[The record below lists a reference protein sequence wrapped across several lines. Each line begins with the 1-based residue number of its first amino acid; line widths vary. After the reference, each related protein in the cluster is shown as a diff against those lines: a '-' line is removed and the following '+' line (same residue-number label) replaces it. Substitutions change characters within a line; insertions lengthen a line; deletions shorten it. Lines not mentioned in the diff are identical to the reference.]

1 MNVYGIWR
9 EACCHPTVCGLCSYA
24 QRNISRLLSIQLHT
38 HSDRASHAL
47 VVMGHHIG
55 SSEPQLSPA
64 FRPQPQLSPA
74 LLPQP
79 DAGPAVDSCSPQS
92 WVFCTYIN
100 THINTPLHQKGFLG
114 HRGAYWALSA
124 SWAAPF
130 LGSSWGLL
138 GSLGFLGCF
147 FWPRGAGFFVPTS
160 IPCCTKKAFWAIL
173 GPIGPS
179 RRPGL
184 HRFSGHLGASWALSA
199 SWAAPF
205 FRPSWGLLG
214 PLGLLGCTA
223 FSAILQ
229 PLGPS
234 RRPGLHRF
242 WGHLGAYWD
251 LSASWVAPFS
261 GHLGAD

>member
-138 GSLGFLGCF
+138 GSLGLLGC
-147 FWPRGAGFFVPTS
+147 A
-160 IPCCTKKAFWAIL
+160 AFSAIL
-173 GPIGPS
+173 GPLGPS
-179 RRPGL
+179 RPPGL
-184 HRFSGHLGASWALSA
+184 HRFFGRPAASWALLA
-199 SWAAPF
+199 PSWALLASSEHLPMIRAS
-205 FRPSWGLLG
+205 RP
-214 PLGLLGCTA
+214 
-223 FSAILQ
+223 
-229 PLGPS
+229 
-234 RRPGLHRF
+234 HKK
-242 WGHLGAYWD
+242 
-251 LSASWVAPFS
+251 
-261 GHLGAD
+261 